1 MTNKKLNILLLA
13 SWYPSASNPN
23 EGSFIM
29 EQATL
34 LRENGFDVTVVHP
47 FMLGTF
53 FNTLG
58 KRTTVHRSNECEIKT
73 IHVGVPPIF
82 PGLRLLSYVICY
94 RKMLATLSRLKINI
108 RDFDLIHSHSVF
120 MGGYMAYRISKDYLI
135 PYVHTEHASGL
146 IFNPMQYNSNELKL
160 IRNIYLKASAVLFV
174 SRFSLNKTVE
184 LFGGSANFRFIVLPN
199 LVHDEFF
206 KPTKTL
212 GRIPVNFLMVGDFIP
227 VKNHDLLL
235 QAWVQ
240 VQNQCPDVVLTL
252 MGEGIDKFQLAKSYL
267 QLNLNKLIV
276 LPRISRE
283 EVLTV
288 MSKQH
293 CVISTSLVETFG
305 LSIAEA
311 QALGLPA
318 VVTNSGGVRDIITQ
332 ETGII
337 TEPNA
342 KAFADGII
350 QMIDKYDKFDA
361 LRIRQITKDRF
372 SSEVIMNQLNSV
384 YQRVQ

>member
-1 MTNKKLNILLLA
+1 MANKKLNILLLA
-13 SWYPSASNPN
+13 SWFPSASNPS

-53 FNTLG
+53 LNTLG
-58 KRTTVHRSNECEIKT
+58 KRTIVQRNIEYEIET

-82 PGLRLLSYVICY
+82 AGLRLLSYAFCY
-94 RKMLATLSRLKINI
+94 RKMLTTLRRLKINI

-120 MGGYMAYRISKDYLI
+120 MGGYMAYRISKDYFI

-146 IFNPMQYNSNELKL
+146 IFNPKQYNSNELKL

-174 SRFSLNKTVE
+174 SRFSLNKTIE
-184 LFGGSANFRFIVLPN
+184 LFGVSANFRFSVLPN

-206 KPTKTL
+206 KPLITL
-212 GRIPVNFLMVGDFIP
+212 GRTPVNFLMVGDFIP
-227 VKNHDLLL
+227 VKNHELLL

-252 MGEGIDKFQLAKSYL
+252 MGEGIDKNQLSKSFP

-276 LPRISRE
+276 LPRQSRE

-305 LSIAEA
+305 MSIAEA

-318 VVTNSGGVRDIITQ
+318 VVTNSGGVRDIITK

-337 TEPNA
+337 TESNA
-342 KAFADGII
+342 KDFADGII
-350 QMIDKYDKFDA
+350 QMIDRYDKFEA
-361 LRIRQITKDRF
+361 LRIRHIAKDRF
-372 SSEVIMNQLNSV
+372 SSEVIMNQLHSV
-384 YQRVQ
+384 YQQVQ

>member
-1 MTNKKLNILLLA
+1 MANKKLNILLLA
-13 SWYPSASNPN
+13 SWFPSASNPS

-58 KRTTVHRSNECEIKT
+58 KRTIVQRSIEYEIET

-82 PGLRLLSYVICY
+82 PGLRLLSYAFCY
-94 RKMLATLSRLKINI
+94 RKMLTTLRRLKINI

-120 MGGYMAYRISKDYLI
+120 MGGYMAYRIFEDYLI

-146 IFNPMQYNSNELKL
+146 IFNPKQYKLNELKL
-160 IRNIYLKASAVLFV
+160 IRNIYLNASTVLFV

-184 LFGGSANFRFIVLPN
+184 LFGGSANLRFSVLPN

-206 KPTKTL
+206 KSPIIL

-227 VKNHDLLL
+227 VKNHELLL
-235 QAWVQ
+235 HAWVQ

-252 MGEGIDKFQLAKSYL
+252 MGEGIDKNQLSKSFP

-276 LPRISRE
+276 LSRQSRE

-342 KAFADGII
+342 KAFAEGII
-350 QMIDKYDKFDA
+350 QMIDKYDKFEA

-372 SSEVIMNQLNSV
+372 SSEVIMNELNSV
-384 YQRVQ
+384 YQQVQ